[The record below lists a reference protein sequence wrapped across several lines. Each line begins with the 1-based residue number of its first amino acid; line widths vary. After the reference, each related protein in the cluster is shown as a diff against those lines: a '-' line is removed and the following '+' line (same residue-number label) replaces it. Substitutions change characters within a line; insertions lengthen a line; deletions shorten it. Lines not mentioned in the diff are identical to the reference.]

1 MQRRTFLNM
10 MMAGSGTLMLAGCG
24 FRLRDFETPVLAQE
38 SLALSGVDSELMRLA
53 GERLDAAGTHVHDD
67 AELVLN
73 LGDETFRERRLGVLD
88 SGTREHELDLSVPF
102 SVQRRDGAYLLD
114 QQRLEASTRFMVN
127 DDNPLSNEDLR
138 DEAMQQLRQQ
148 AVQQLMDRL
157 RSLAEA

>member
-1 MQRRTFLNM
+1 
-10 MMAGSGTLMLAGCG
+10 
-24 FRLRDFETPVLAQE
+24 
-38 SLALSGVDSELMRLA
+38 
-53 GERLDAAGTHVHDD
+53 
-67 AELVLN
+67 
-73 LGDETFRERRLGVLD
+73 
-88 SGTREHELDLSVPF
+88 
-102 SVQRRDGAYLLD
+102 VQRRDGAYLLD